1 MVVSDFIVRYLIENG
16 ITDVFGYPGGMVTY
30 LMDSFRRYSGEITS
44 HVTYHEQA
52 AAFAACGYAQES
64 RKVGVAYATSGPGAT
79 NLLTGI
85 CNAFF
90 DSIPVLFITG
100 QVNSFELKGDK
111 RIRQRGFQET
121 DIVSMVSGVTKYA
134 VMVDD
139 AKKIKWYLDYA
150 FSCALG
156 GRKGPVLLDIPMDLL
171 RTEID
176 VEKLISFENR
186 GLQNNALQEEDL
198 KKIKYAL
205 KHAKRPV
212 ILLGNGVKLAGAV
225 GLARDVVN
233 QLAMP
238 VVSTMISFD
247 IILDEELNYGFIG
260 AYGHRS
266 ANFIVAKSDLMIV
279 LGSRMDIRQVG
290 AQRDRFAPSA
300 RIIRIDIDQGELA
313 YKVHDNEIPIQANI
327 ISVLNGLRDIAQELD
342 CDYGSW
348 IKVCKEVRTALGS
361 LDIRTPNLYMKAISR
376 YLPDNAV
383 ITTDVGQNQVWVAQS
398 MKVKKR
404 QKVFFSGGHGAMGYS
419 LPAAVGCALSSRNMV
434 YSFNGDGGIQMNI
447 QELQTIAR
455 EQLPIKIILFNNHS
469 LGMIRHFQEMYFSGN
484 YFQTIPQEGYSV
496 PDFGKIACAYGIK
509 YYLIDSVEK
518 LTESL
523 FLENGPA
530 FIEINITE
538 DTYVFPK
545 LEYGRPNQDQEPL
558 LERSLY
564 KYLMEL

>member
-1 MVVSDFIVRYLIENG
+1 MVVSDFIVRYLIENV

-198 KKIKYAL
+198 KKIKYSL

-260 AYGHRS
+260 AYGHR
-266 ANFIVAKSDLMIV
+266 
-279 LGSRMDIRQVG
+279 
-290 AQRDRFAPSA
+290 
-300 RIIRIDIDQGELA
+300 
-313 YKVHDNEIPIQANI
+313 
-327 ISVLNGLRDIAQELD
+327 
-342 CDYGSW
+342 
-348 IKVCKEVRTALGS
+348 
-361 LDIRTPNLYMKAISR
+361 
-376 YLPDNAV
+376 
-383 ITTDVGQNQVWVAQS
+383 
-398 MKVKKR
+398 
-404 QKVFFSGGHGAMGYS
+404 
-419 LPAAVGCALSSRNMV
+419 
-434 YSFNGDGGIQMNI
+434 
-447 QELQTIAR
+447 
-455 EQLPIKIILFNNHS
+455 
-469 LGMIRHFQEMYFSGN
+469 
-484 YFQTIPQEGYSV
+484 
-496 PDFGKIACAYGIK
+496 
-509 YYLIDSVEK
+509 
-518 LTESL
+518 
-523 FLENGPA
+523 
-530 FIEINITE
+530 
-538 DTYVFPK
+538 
-545 LEYGRPNQDQEPL
+545 
-558 LERSLY
+558 
-564 KYLMEL
+564 